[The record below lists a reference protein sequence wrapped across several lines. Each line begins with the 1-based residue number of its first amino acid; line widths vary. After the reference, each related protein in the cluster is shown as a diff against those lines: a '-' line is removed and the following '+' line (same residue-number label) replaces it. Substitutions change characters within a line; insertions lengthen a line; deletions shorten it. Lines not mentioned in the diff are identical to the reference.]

1 MTPMS
6 REIVLFYIALL
17 APGLVAGRRDPPSP
31 LAQYVEEAMAHADAT
46 AEAASSGS
54 LWSPQA
60 PLADLARDPR
70 AFRVDDLVTVLIADR
85 ASATSRGVTQA
96 SRSSAAKGNVGSLW
110 AVRKPGLSDLARFG
124 GESSLDSQGTTSR
137 ETVLLTTLS
146 ARVTH
151 VLPNGNLVL
160 EGTKETLVNSERQ
173 VVTVRGI
180 VRPID
185 LDPANQ
191 VRSDRLAMLEVR
203 VNGKGVVG
211 DAIRR
216 PMFLYRLLMGLLP
229 F

>member
-1 MTPMS
+1 MS
-6 REIVLFYIALL
+6 RKVVLFYVALL
-17 APGLVAGRRDPPSP
+17 TPWAAAGRRDPPSP
-31 LAQYVEEAMAHADAT
+31 LAQYVEEAMARASSQ
-46 AEAASSGS
+46 AETASSGS

-60 PLADLARDPR
+60 PLADLARDRR

-96 SRSSAAKGNVGSLW
+96 SRSSAAKGNIESLW
-110 AVRKPGLSDLARFG
+110 AVRKPGLSNLARFG
-124 GESSLDSQGTTSR
+124 GESSLDGQGTTSR

-151 VLPNGNLVL
+151 VLPNGNLVV
-160 EGTKETLVNSERQ
+160 EGVKETVVNSERQ
-173 VVTVRGI
+173 VVTVRGV

-216 PMFLYRLLMGLLP
+216 PMLLYRLLMGLLP